1 MSKIKNVIVV
11 YDFAIINGGAAKV
24 AIQSAIALKKRG
36 LNVVYFSAT
45 SPIDKEM
52 VSAGIEVISL
62 DSTDINTEKNRLK
75 AIKMGI
81 YNSKSKKVFKKVLEK
96 FNKDDTIIHLHG
108 WSRALSVSIINAAQ
122 KNKFKCVITL
132 HDYFSVCPNGGF
144 YNYKKNKICKCMPM
158 SATCVCTNC
167 DKRNYLQKLWRISR
181 QVIQDLWVKNNK
193 NMNYIYIS
201 ELNKKVVKE
210 NVKSNAFYY
219 VPNIVELSEKK
230 LQKITQEK
238 VFLYVGRVSIEKGVD
253 LFCNAINE
261 LKDEQVRGIVVGTG
275 PVYETLRKKYDN
287 VQFVGW
293 KNSEWIQ
300 EYYKKA
306 RALVFP
312 SRWYEGAPLTI
323 VEAMSANLPCIVS
336 DCTSAKELIV
346 NGENGFVFETGNLD
360 SLVKNMRRALNQEK
374 IEEIR
379 TNIEEKFNISAYKM
393 ESHVSNLIC
402 VYDKILSETR

>member
-81 YNSKSKKVFKKVLEK
+81 YNSKSKKIFKKFLEK

-144 YNYKKNKICKCMPM
+144 YNYKKNKICKCVPM

-238 VFLYVGRVSIEKGVD
+238 VFLYVGRVSIEKGV
-253 LFCNAINE
+253 
-261 LKDEQVRGIVVGTG
+261 
-275 PVYETLRKKYDN
+275 
-287 VQFVGW
+287 
-293 KNSEWIQ
+293 
-300 EYYKKA
+300 
-306 RALVFP
+306 
-312 SRWYEGAPLTI
+312 
-323 VEAMSANLPCIVS
+323 
-336 DCTSAKELIV
+336 
-346 NGENGFVFETGNLD
+346 
-360 SLVKNMRRALNQEK
+360 
-374 IEEIR
+374 
-379 TNIEEKFNISAYKM
+379 
-393 ESHVSNLIC
+393 
-402 VYDKILSETR
+402 